1 VYLIPEL
8 VTRSKRYTSYRVH
21 LSQLSNIPSLFFNP
35 ITFSPMQITLPIS
48 FLMGQSPMELFVH
61 GGIIMWPILLVS
73 FVAVT
78 AVVERILF
86 MVTESG
92 RRQPALVEQMLAK
105 VEDGDSDGA
114 VAIGNKSKD
123 YVARVLVYALTHR
136 EHSLTNAF
144 TRAANQ
150 ELNRFQR
157 GIAVLDTCIT
167 ISPLLGLLGTVMGM
181 MNTFGALGDGDIA
194 ANAGKITGG
203 VGEAL
208 IATAV
213 GLAIAITGL
222 LPYNVLNA
230 RVEEAR
236 HNITDAANALEL
248 NLKKEAHGRA

>member
-1 VYLIPEL
+1 
-8 VTRSKRYTSYRVH
+8 
-21 LSQLSNIPSLFFNP
+21 
-35 ITFSPMQITLPIS
+35 MQIVPPLA
-48 FLMGQSPMELFVH
+48 FVMGQSPMELFVH
-61 GGIIMWPILLVS
+61 GGWIMWPILLVS

-78 AVVERILF
+78 AVIERVIF
-86 MVTESG
+86 MVTEAAN
-92 RRQPALVEQMLAK
+92 RQPAVVEQMLEQ
-105 VEDGDSDGA
+105 VENGDPEAA
-114 VAIGNKSKD
+114 VSVGSNSKD
-123 YVARVLVYALTHR
+123 YVAKVLVYAITHR
-136 EHSLTNAF
+136 DHSLTNAF

-167 ISPLLGLLGTVMGM
+167 ISPLLGLLGTVLGM

-208 IATAV
+208 IATAA
-213 GLAIAITGL
+213 GLLIAIIGL
-222 LPYNVLNA
+222 LPYNILNA

-248 NLKKEAHGRA
+248 TMKKEAAGRL

>member
-1 VYLIPEL
+1 M
-8 VTRSKRYTSYRVH
+8 H
-21 LSQLSNIPSLFFNP
+21 LS
-35 ITFSPMQITLPIS
+35 LPLA
-48 FLMGQSPMELFVH
+48 FVMGQTPMELFVH
-61 GGIIMWPILLVS
+61 GGWIMWPILLVS

-78 AVVERILF
+78 AVVERTIFLF
-86 MVTESG
+86 TEST
-92 RRQPALVEQMLAK
+92 RRQPAVVEQMLEK
-105 VEDGDSDGA
+105 VENGDTAGA
-114 VAIGNKSKD
+114 VALGTPSKD
-123 YVARVLVYALTHR
+123 YVARTLVYALTHKD
-136 EHSLTNAF
+136 HSLTNAF

-208 IATAV
+208 IATAA
-213 GLAIAITGL
+213 GLLIAIVGL
-222 LPYNVLNA
+222 LPYNILNS

-248 NLKKEAHGRA
+248 TIKKEAAGRA

>member
-1 VYLIPEL
+1 
-8 VTRSKRYTSYRVH
+8 
-21 LSQLSNIPSLFFNP
+21 
-35 ITFSPMQITLPIS
+35 
-48 FLMGQSPMELFVH
+48 MELFVH
-61 GGIIMWPILLVS
+61 GGFIMWPILLVS

-78 AVVERILF
+78 AVVERVIF
-86 MVTESG
+86 MVRESG
-92 RRQPALVEQMLAK
+92 RRQPEVVEQMLEH
-105 VEDGDSDGA
+105 VEAGDSEA
-114 VAIGNKSKD
+114 ALAAASKSRD
-123 YVARVLVYALTHR
+123 YVARVLVYALTHKD
-136 EHSLTNAF
+136 HSLTNAF

-208 IATAV
+208 IATAA
-213 GLAIAITGL
+213 GLGIAIIGL
-222 LPYNVLNA
+222 LPYNVLNS

-248 NLKKEAHGRA
+248 TIKKEAAARV

>member
-1 VYLIPEL
+1 V
-8 VTRSKRYTSYRVH
+8 KKH
-21 LSQLSNIPSLFFNP
+21 LAD
-35 ITFSPMQITLPIS
+35 IS
-48 FLMGQSPMELFVH
+48 FAALL
-61 GGIIMWPILLVS
+61 IL
-73 FVAVT
+73 T
-78 AVVERILF
+78 IN
-86 MVTESG
+86 G
-92 RRQPALVEQMLAK
+92 C
-105 VEDGDSDGA
+105 
-114 VAIGNKSKD
+114 
-123 YVARVLVYALTHR
+123 LVYRRKTQCAPEFVEASEKALR
-136 EHSLTNAF
+136 QGDLKKFEELARTNRGLLPFICRNMIQDHETSTIADIRSRVEVA
-144 TRAANQ
+144 TMVHINRLRIPIRAMN
-150 ELNRFQR
+150 L
-157 GIAVLDTCIT
+157 
-167 ISPLLGLLGTVMGM
+167 ISVAAPLLGLLGTVMGM

>member
-1 VYLIPEL
+1 M
-8 VTRSKRYTSYRVH
+8 H
-21 LSQLSNIPSLFFNP
+21 LS
-35 ITFSPMQITLPIS
+35 LPLA
-48 FLMGQSPMELFVH
+48 FVMGQTPMELFVH
-61 GGIIMWPILLVS
+61 GGWIMWPILLVS

-78 AVVERILF
+78 AVVERTIFLF
-86 MVTESG
+86 TENT
-92 RRQPALVEQMLAK
+92 RRQPAVVEQMLEK
-105 VEDGDSDGA
+105 VENGDTAGA
-114 VAIGNKSKD
+114 VALGTPSKD
-123 YVARVLVYALTHR
+123 YVARTLVYALTHKD
-136 EHSLTNAF
+136 HSLTNAF

-208 IATAV
+208 IATAA
-213 GLAIAITGL
+213 GLGIAIIGV
-222 LPYNVLNA
+222 LPYNILNA

-248 NLKKEAHGRA
+248 TIKKRAAKA

>member
-1 VYLIPEL
+1 MF
-8 VTRSKRYTSYRVH
+8 T
-21 LSQLSNIPSLFFNP
+21 
-35 ITFSPMQITLPIS
+35 TLPAA
-48 FLMGQSPMELFVH
+48 FVMGQSPMELFVH
-61 GGIIMWPILLVS
+61 GGWIMWPILLTS

-78 AVVERILF
+78 AVVERIIF
-86 MVTESG
+86 MVTENF
-92 RRQPALVEQMLAK
+92 RRQPALVEQMLEK
-105 VEDGDSDGA
+105 VEAGDVEGA
-114 VAIGNKSKD
+114 VKIGQPSKD

-150 ELNRFQR
+150 ELNRFQG

-167 ISPLLGLLGTVMGM
+167 LAPLLGLLGTVLGM

-208 IATAV
+208 IAVA
-213 GLAIAITGL
+213 AGL
-222 LPYNVLNA
+222 LISITALLPFNVLNV
-230 RVEEAR
+230 RVEQAR

-248 NLKKEAHGRA
+248 TMKKRAAATL

>member
-1 VYLIPEL
+1 MN
-8 VTRSKRYTSYRVH
+8 
-21 LSQLSNIPSLFFNP
+21 LS
-35 ITFSPMQITLPIS
+35 LPLAFI
-48 FLMGQSPMELFVH
+48 MGQSPMQLFIH
-61 GGIIMWPILLVS
+61 GGWIMWPILLVS

-78 AVVERILF
+78 AVFERTIFL
-86 MVTESG
+86 VRETT
-92 RRQPALVEQMLAK
+92 RRQPVVVENILER
-105 VEDGDSDGA
+105 VERGDAEGA
-114 VAIGNKSKD
+114 ISIGDKSPD

-136 EHSLTNAF
+136 AHSLSNAF

-167 ISPLLGLLGTVMGM
+167 ISPLLGLLGTVLGM

-208 IATAV
+208 IATAT
-213 GLAIAITGL
+213 GLLIAIIGL
-222 LPYNVLNA
+222 LPYNILNA

-248 NLKKEAHGRA
+248 TIKKEAAERV

>member
-1 VYLIPEL
+1 
-8 VTRSKRYTSYRVH
+8 
-21 LSQLSNIPSLFFNP
+21 
-35 ITFSPMQITLPIS
+35 MQISLPIA
-48 FLMGQSPMELFVH
+48 FLMGQTPMELFVH
-61 GGIIMWPILLVS
+61 GGFIMWPILLVS

-78 AVVERILF
+78 AVVERVIF
-86 MVTESG
+86 MVRESG
-92 RRQPALVEQMLAK
+92 NREPAVVEQMLEC
-105 VEDGDSDGA
+105 VETGDTAAALAAAST
-114 VAIGNKSKD
+114 SKD
-123 YVARVLVYALTHR
+123 YVARVLVYALNHKD
-136 EHSLTNAF
+136 HSLNNAF

-208 IATAV
+208 IATAA
-213 GLAIAITGL
+213 GLGIAIIGL
-222 LPYNVLNA
+222 LPYNILNS

-248 NLKKEAHGRA
+248 NIKKQAARA

>member
-1 VYLIPEL
+1 MNV
-8 VTRSKRYTSYRVH
+8 
-21 LSQLSNIPSLFFNP
+21 N
-35 ITFSPMQITLPIS
+35 LPLA
-48 FLMGQSPMELFVH
+48 FVMGLSPMELFVH
-61 GGIIMWPILLVS
+61 GGWIMWPILIVS

-86 MVTESG
+86 LMRENS
-92 RRQPALVEQMLAK
+92 RRQPERVEQMLEK
-105 VEDGDSDGA
+105 VEKGDYDGA
-114 VAIGNKSKD
+114 RGIGESSTD
-123 YVARVLVYALTHR
+123 YVAQILVSALTHR

-150 ELNRFQR
+150 ELNRYQR

-167 ISPLLGLLGTVMGM
+167 MSPLLGLLGTVMGM

-208 IATAV
+208 IATAA
-213 GLAIAITGL
+213 GLMIAIMGL
-222 LPYNVLNA
+222 LPYNILNS

-236 HNITDAANALEL
+236 HNITDASNALEL
-248 NLKKEAHGRA
+248 MIKKEEAAKVA

>member
-1 VYLIPEL
+1 M
-8 VTRSKRYTSYRVH
+8 H
-21 LSQLSNIPSLFFNP
+21 
-35 ITFSPMQITLPIS
+35 S
-48 FLMGQSPMELFVH
+48 FLPLAFVMGQSPMELFVH
-61 GGIIMWPILLVS
+61 GGWIMWPILLVS

-78 AVVERILF
+78 AVVERTIFL
-86 MVTESG
+86 VTENT
-92 RRQPALVEQMLAK
+92 RRQPAVVEQMLDK
-105 VEDGDSDGA
+105 VEDGDAKGA
-114 VAIGNKSKD
+114 VAIGSNSKD
-123 YVARVLVYALTHR
+123 YVAKVLVYALTHKD
-136 EHSLTNAF
+136 HSLTNAF

-167 ISPLLGLLGTVMGM
+167 ISPLLGLLGTVLGM

-208 IATAV
+208 IATAA
-213 GLAIAITGL
+213 GLLIAIVGL
-222 LPYNVLNA
+222 LPYNILNT

-248 NLKKEAHGRA
+248 TIKKQESAVV

>member
-1 VYLIPEL
+1 
-8 VTRSKRYTSYRVH
+8 
-21 LSQLSNIPSLFFNP
+21 
-35 ITFSPMQITLPIS
+35 
-48 FLMGQSPMELFVH
+48 MELFVH

>member
-1 VYLIPEL
+1 
-8 VTRSKRYTSYRVH
+8 
-21 LSQLSNIPSLFFNP
+21 
-35 ITFSPMQITLPIS
+35 
-48 FLMGQSPMELFVH
+48 
-61 GGIIMWPILLVS
+61 
-73 FVAVT
+73 
-78 AVVERILF
+78 
-86 MVTESG
+86 MVTESS
-92 RRQPALVEQMLAK
+92 RRQPAVVEQMLAK
-105 VEDGDSDGA
+105 VEAGDSAGA
-114 VAIGNKSKD
+114 VAIGSPSKD

-222 LPYNVLNA
+222 LPYNILNA

-248 NLKKEAHGRA
+248 NLKKEAHGRG

>member
-1 VYLIPEL
+1 
-8 VTRSKRYTSYRVH
+8 
-21 LSQLSNIPSLFFNP
+21 
-35 ITFSPMQITLPIS
+35 
-48 FLMGQSPMELFVH
+48 MELFVH
-61 GGIIMWPILLVS
+61 GGWIMWPILLVS

-78 AVVERILF
+78 AVVERSLF
-86 MVTESG
+86 LITESV
-92 RRQPALVEQMLAK
+92 RRQPMVVEQMLEK
-105 VEDGDSDGA
+105 VEKGDAAGA
-114 VAIGNKSKD
+114 ITLGTPSKD
-123 YVARVLVYALTHR
+123 YVARVLVYALTNKD
-136 EHSLTNAF
+136 HSLTNAF

-167 ISPLLGLLGTVMGM
+167 ISPLLGLLGTVLGM

-208 IATAV
+208 IATAC
-213 GLAIAITGL
+213 GLLVAIVGL
-222 LPYNVLNA
+222 LPYNILNS

-248 NLKKEAHGRA
+248 TIKKEEAGRA